1 MKSRSFRPLPE
12 ADVYS
17 AIVDAPID
25 VAAILQR
32 VARDANGAVV
42 LFLGTVRDVNDGRGV
57 RGIEYTAYRSMAQRE
72 LATIVEEAAAL
83 ADSNDIA
90 VEHRLG
96 QLAIGECSVA
106 IAVAHPHRER
116 AFEAARYVIEEIKQR
131 VPIWKREQYVD
142 GTREWVR
149 ASSASTEDTSNLVDV
164 GEAP

>member
-1 MKSRSFRPLPE
+1 M
-12 ADVYS
+12 YS
-17 AIVDAPID
+17 AIIEAPID
-25 VAAILQR
+25 VTAILRR
-32 VARDANGAVV
+32 VARAANGATV
-42 LFLGTVRDVNDGRGV
+42 LFLGTVRDLNDDRGV
-57 RGIEYTAYRSMAQRE
+57 LGIEYTAYRSMAERE

-96 QLAIGECSVA
+96 ELGLGECSVA

-116 AFEAARYVIEEIKQR
+116 AFEAARYIIEEIKQR

-142 GTREWVR
+142 GGREWVR
-149 ASSASTEDTSNLVDV
+149 ATTSGRPSDVAELVDA